1 MLKSDQHKN
10 QHSTP
15 KHREYFG
22 PAAVTVARRMER
34 EVGPSGDEEGGG
46 VDTGLFY
53 TR

>member
-10 QHSTP
+10 

-34 EVGPSGDEEGGG
+34 EVGPSGDEEGGE